1 MGLTGWVANAAVKR
15 VHVMI
20 VEAPGSGLLRM
31 RVEAAVTARGWAL
44 ACAPADS
51 DALLVC
57 GRPEAALSGLIDSVW
72 QQVPAPRAR
81 AIVTNV
87 ADLSSTLDAVVEDLR
102 DTTTQRMRSRKLA
115 WLI

>member
-44 ACAPADS
+44 S
-51 DALLVC
+51 
-57 GRPEAALSGLIDSVW
+57 GRSLTSLGPGSWLDLRSLAA
-72 QQVPAPRAR
+72 
-81 AIVTNV
+81 V
-87 ADLSSTLDAVVEDLR
+87 AAGDVEDR
-102 DTTTQRMRSRKLA
+102 HEQP
-115 WLI
+115 